1 MKRKEREH
9 LKEDPFAAFIET
21 VLNKFSEL
29 KKEILTI
36 LGVIVLIGI
45 IIVVVLFLR
54 SSSVDSDNTVFSK
67 AIAIRQSNDLSTDQ
81 KLAQLKN
88 LKPGKGLSSTI
99 NFYIASLHYENKN
112 YDQALLAIN
121 KGKESKYNYLNDERN
136 ILKAE
141 ILIAKGGKTEG
152 IKILEEILFRG
163 SSEIPKDFLL
173 IKIAKYQIALDKKE
187 AAKENLKKL
196 TNEYPESI
204 YNREAAQL
212 IQRIK

>member
-81 KLAQLKN
+81 KLA
-88 LKPGKGLSSTI
+88 
-99 NFYIASLHYENKN
+99 
-112 YDQALLAIN
+112 
-121 KGKESKYNYLNDERN
+121 
-136 ILKAE
+136 
-141 ILIAKGGKTEG
+141 
-152 IKILEEILFRG
+152 
-163 SSEIPKDFLL
+163 
-173 IKIAKYQIALDKKE
+173 
-187 AAKENLKKL
+187 
-196 TNEYPESI
+196 TN
-204 YNREAAQL
+204 
-212 IQRIK
+212 